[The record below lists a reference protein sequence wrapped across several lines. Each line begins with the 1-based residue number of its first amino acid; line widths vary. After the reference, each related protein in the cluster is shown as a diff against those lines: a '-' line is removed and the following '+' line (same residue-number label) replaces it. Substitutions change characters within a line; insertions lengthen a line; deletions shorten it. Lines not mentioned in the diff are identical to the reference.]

1 MPFILLKRG
10 KFISMA
16 KLANSCS
23 PSVKPP
29 NMASVRAMSAFD
41 LDPELLHVVV
51 LVLHRLVFQEG
62 A

>member
-16 KLANSCS
+16 NEANSCS

-29 NMASVRAMSAFD
+29 NMASVRAMSAWVST
-41 LDPELLHVVV
+41 PK
-51 LVLHRLVFQEG
+51 
-62 A
+62 ACM